1 MRRSESFDEAKLDQR
16 LVRLRCGL
24 LAELRMDATL
34 TMIDVAARALDEAAS
49 KPRRSARR
57 RVRKGV
63 DLRNMLWRGG
73 AMDTH
78 PS

>member
-1 MRRSESFDEAKLDQR
+1 MGRSESFDEAKLDQR

-34 TMIDVAARALDEAAS
+34 TMIDLTRALDEAAS